1 VPDQLDGLRA
11 LCDAHLL
18 AGDRDELA
26 RAAEHRRARGEAA
39 GSRRFAAEA
48 MWFEAIRGGA
58 PHPAALEP
66 LAALI
71 DVAPVAA
78 RRARALLGEDCELDL
93 LDRAVLHALGPRPAR
108 QSIRRVA
115 ARARDRSDRGRARDG
130 DEREGWGLDTEAQQ
144 VWLPGGRTVNLA
156 TRGLLY
162 RILLSIANRDGRAT
176 KEEIVIAAWKQR
188 DYHPIRDD
196 KRLQV
201 TVRKLRLLIE
211 DAPSRPARLVTTPD
225 GYGFGATEPFRL
237 LAPDGEPGPNRAAT
251 E

>member
-1 VPDQLDGLRA
+1 VPDQLDALRA

-26 RAAEHRRARGEAA
+26 RAADHLRARGEAA

-48 MWFEAIRGGA
+48 LWFEATRGGA

-66 LAALI
+66 LAALV

-93 LDRAVLHALGPRPAR
+93 LDRAVLRALGPRPSR
-108 QSIRRVA
+108 QAIRRVA
-115 ARARDRSDRGRARDG
+115 DRARDRSDG
-130 DEREGWGLDTEAQQ
+130 DERAGWGLDTEAQQ
-144 VWLPGGRTVNLA
+144 VWLPGGRTVDLT

-211 DAPSRPARLVTTPD
+211 DDPSRPTRLVTTPE

-237 LAPDGEPGPNRAAT
+237 LAPDGEPGPGRAAT